1 MTGLKQVMYICSMY
15 THKIPKDLDC
25 GMAMTMEIIGNKWKP
40 CLLYNIWQGVNRPG
54 QLQQANP
61 KASRQ
66 VLNQQLK
73 ELEAHGIIRK
83 VVYAQL
89 PPKVEYFLTELGES
103 LIPVLDAMTA
113 WGNQIIA
120 DVREQSLSEQL
131 IHKQPLSG
139 QPIHK
144 AVAF

>member
-1 MTGLKQVMYICSMY
+1 MYER
-15 THKIPKDLDC
+15 KIPKDLDC

-40 CLLYNIWQGVNRPG
+40 CLLYGIYKGINRPG
-54 QLQQANP
+54 QLQQQNP

-89 PPKVEYFLTELGES
+89 PPKVEYFLTELGET
-103 LIPVLDAMTA
+103 LIPVLEAMTA
-113 WGNQIIA
+113 WGNSFMVKEEI
-120 DVREQSLSEQL
+120 L
-131 IHKQPLSG
+131 
-139 QPIHK
+139 PIE
-144 AVAF
+144 